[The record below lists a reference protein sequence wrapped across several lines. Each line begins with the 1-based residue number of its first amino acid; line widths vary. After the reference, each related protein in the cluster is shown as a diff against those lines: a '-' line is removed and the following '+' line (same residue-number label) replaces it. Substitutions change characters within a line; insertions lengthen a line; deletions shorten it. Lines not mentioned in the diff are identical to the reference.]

1 MSLGCC
7 LQSLSSHDSPQMSEH
22 VEGVQVVCEQ
32 PLHVQLEDRKKKYQ
46 WRFKVHSQVSS
57 VLWRVFLEII
67 SARGRRMGIWACL
80 NEVKC
85 WVYSGAAQVV
95 PALGPATAQE
105 QPLCLLS
112 RAVVLGQIWLLS
124 TPPLCHHK

>member
-7 LQSLSSHDSPQMSEH
+7 LQSLSSRASPQMAEH

-57 VLWRVFLEII
+57 VLWKVLLGGVF
-67 SARGRRMGIWACL
+67 
-80 NEVKC
+80 
-85 WVYSGAAQVV
+85 
-95 PALGPATAQE
+95 
-105 QPLCLLS
+105 
-112 RAVVLGQIWLLS
+112 
-124 TPPLCHHK
+124 